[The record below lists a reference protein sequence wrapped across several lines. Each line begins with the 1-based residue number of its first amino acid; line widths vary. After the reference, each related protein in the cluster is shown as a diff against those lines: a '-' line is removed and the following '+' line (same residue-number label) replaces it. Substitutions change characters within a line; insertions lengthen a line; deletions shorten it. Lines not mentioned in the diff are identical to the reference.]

1 MGYYRMENIMKIID
15 CEFHY
20 YLPELMEYLSTRD
33 NAMRYYPESKIL
45 EVRDKVLVNNSTNK
59 G

>member
-1 MGYYRMENIMKIID
+1 MEKFIKGENVMKIID

-33 NAMRYYPESKIL
+33 NAMRYYPKTKS
-45 EVRDKVLVNNSTNK
+45 
-59 G
+59 